1 MIAVAF
7 FYSPTMD
14 SIPSSRFGPSNIKL
28 AMNSITEMFE
38 RKSNRNDNK
47 YDGHKGKQQIDHN
60 HIMSKFYETEMPE
73 LTNASIDDLEDHH
86 KAFDSSLYESD
97 TVEINTTST
106 SLPQT
111 KNRRRDL
118 KRDPRDK
125 AKEKLWESI
134 EQEVSSQAD
143 DSSSDDDE
151 H

>member
-1 MIAVAF
+1 
-7 FYSPTMD
+7 
-14 SIPSSRFGPSNIKL
+14 
-28 AMNSITEMFE
+28 
-38 RKSNRNDNK
+38 
-47 YDGHKGKQQIDHN
+47 
-60 HIMSKFYETEMPE
+60 MSKFYETEMPE

-86 KAFDSSLYESD
+86 KAFDSSLDESD

>member
-1 MIAVAF
+1 
-7 FYSPTMD
+7 
-14 SIPSSRFGPSNIKL
+14 
-28 AMNSITEMFE
+28 MN
-38 RKSNRNDNK
+38 
-47 YDGHKGKQQIDHN
+47 
-60 HIMSKFYETEMPE
+60 KFYETEMPE
-73 LTNASIDDLEDHH
+73 LTNASIEDLEDHH
-86 KAFDSSLYESD
+86 KAFDSSLDESD

-106 SLPQT
+106 SLAQT

-134 EQEVSSQAD
+134 EQEVCSQAD